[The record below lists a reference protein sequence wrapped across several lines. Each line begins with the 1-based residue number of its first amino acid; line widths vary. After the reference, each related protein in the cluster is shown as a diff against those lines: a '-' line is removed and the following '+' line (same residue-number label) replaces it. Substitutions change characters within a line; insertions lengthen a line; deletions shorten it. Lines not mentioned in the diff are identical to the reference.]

1 MTKSKKLDIPKE
13 PFFGMSLKT
22 ALKLTA
28 AGVAVAFAWMFIR
41 NIIKKAAPQKSL
53 AGLCCACCGT
63 PGKPMQGVK
72 CGPTS
77 RLLCPT
83 CRTNPDAIEK
93 ATGKAREKIE
103 IMVGGDTPFDRSI
116 ASLKGEINRQFSQIG
131 NLTDNLAD
139 AVMRLNR
146 PPQVQVVTVQA
157 PAPVTNNSWQV
168 PKEVPKQKS
177 NITKVEKPWKR
188 KMDVS

>member
-1 MTKSKKLDIPKE
+1 MAKSKDIEVKE

-22 ALKLTA
+22 AMKLTA
-28 AGVAVAFAWMFIR
+28 AGVAVAFAWLFFRHIT
-41 NIIKKAAPQKSL
+41 KKSAPQKSL

-63 PGKPMQGVK
+63 PGKPMPGVK

-77 RLLCPT
+77 KLLCPT
-83 CRTNPDAIEK
+83 CRTNPSAIEG

-116 ASLKGEINRQFSQIG
+116 ASLKSEINRQFSQIG

-157 PAPVTNNSWQV
+157 PAPVANSWQV
-168 PKEVPKQKS
+168 PKEAPKEKS
-177 NITKVEKPWKR
+177 KITKVENPWKR
-188 KMDVS
+188 KMDIS

>member
-1 MTKSKKLDIPKE
+1 MAKSKEIAAPKQL
-13 PFFGMSLKT
+13 FFGMSMKT

-28 AGVAVAFAWMFIR
+28 AGVAVTFAWLFFRYITR
-41 NIIKKAAPQKSL
+41 KVAPQRSL
-53 AGLCCACCGT
+53 TGLCCACCGT
-63 PGKPMQGVK
+63 PGIPMPGVK

-93 ATGKAREKIE
+93 ATGKVRDKIE

-131 NLTDNLAD
+131 NLSDSLAD
-139 AVMRLNR
+139 AVLRLNR
-146 PPQVQVVTVQA
+146 PPQVQVVTVQVPT
-157 PAPVTNNSWQV
+157 PAVGNSWQV
-168 PKEVPKQKS
+168 PKEAPKVKS
-177 NITKVEKPWKR
+177 KITKVEKPWKR